1 MVQWIAAVWR
11 LGCMLSAAVQTSKQ
25 GGSHSNIVRRRLA
38 HGGPDL
44 DVQGVDMAEHAIS
57 FQQQQIQMLLASQM

>member
-1 MVQWIAAVWR
+1 
-11 LGCMLSAAVQTSKQ
+11 MLSAAVQTSKQ